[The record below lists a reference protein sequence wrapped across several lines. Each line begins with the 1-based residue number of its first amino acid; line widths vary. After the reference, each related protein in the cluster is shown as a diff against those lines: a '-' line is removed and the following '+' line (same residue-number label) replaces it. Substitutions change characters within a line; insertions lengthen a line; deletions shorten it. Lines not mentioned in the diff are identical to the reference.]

1 MKKNCFITLGLVTL
15 LVFVVIFTGCKEVSP
30 KKPDLCSFSI
40 KSDYSEPVSIFILKS
55 DSQNFSYFDIVEHHI
70 IKPNSTTNITTIA
83 NPKDTSWGFG
93 WYNGR
98 ISAGSLSFWMDAK
111 PSINSKG
118 QLTYIFDGEKNV
130 LSDTLRLYE
139 ENQEEIQI
147 SVTADEAPEKIANMY
162 GKNKITVTGE
172 CNTNQIIEIGKA
184 LIKNNSAEIIL
195 DLSGTTGLTEIPSRT
210 FAESYSLVEII
221 LPDSVTEIGESVF
234 FGCRYLKKVE
244 NLKNIKTISNYLFY
258 ACSSLQSITIPA
270 SVTSIERNAFAR
282 CESLK
287 DITIEEPNA
296 CFIVE
301 NGAIYTANK
310 TTLIAYPT
318 ANGNIIIPA
327 SVNKIGSGSF
337 AGCQNLKT
345 LDILGNV
352 SIIPN
357 ETFFNCEKLESITI
371 PASVTEIG
379 WGAFEYCTS
388 LTSVTYSGTE
398 EMWNEI
404 FIEEGNE
411 VLDNVNITYKND
423 VEELP
428 LEVITVTAS
437 NAYSTI
443 ASLSGRVKVVVE
455 GSCSSSDITEIGEA
469 LRNNSDARIILDLSG
484 TNGLT
489 EIPELVFEWC
499 NSLVEISLPDSVT
512 EISWGAFQWCGL
524 RKVANL
530 GNISTIPFGCFWGCG
545 NLESIIIPESV
556 TSIEE
561 CVFVGCSKLTDINF
575 EGNNFIVE
583 DGTIYSKDKTILVAF
598 PTAKGN
604 ITIPDSISKIIGGA
618 FGGTL
623 IENITL
629 PSTIKIIERDIFR
642 DCHNLKTVEILGE
655 IPTIPLQAFENCENL
670 ESITIPASVT
680 EIGGGAFY
688 NCTSLTSITY
698 SGTEEMWNEI
708 TINSGNNVLNN
719 VNITYKNE
727 VEEIPL
733 EVVTVTASNAYSTI
747 ASLSGRVKVVVEGS
761 CSSSDITEIGEALR
775 NNSDARIILDLSG
788 TNGLTEIPERAF
800 NQCDSLLEI
809 SLPDSVTEIGYGA
822 FCDCSNL
829 QKVCNLGSIT
839 SINDSSFSWC
849 RRLKSITIPSS
860 VTNIDGGAFVY
871 CINLTDINIEGNNF
885 TVEDGAIYTSDKT
898 TLIAYPTASGDVII
912 DNSVT
917 TIGDSAFCHSDIT
930 SITIPNSVTEIGEDA
945 FSQSSLKTVKSL
957 GSIASIPAWSFTYCK
972 NLESITIP
980 ASVTNIDG
988 DAFGHCPNLTD
999 IKIEGNNFIYED
1011 GVIYTSDKTTLVA
1024 FPSATGNITITDTVK
1039 NINGRAFFKTNITS
1053 ITIPLNV
1060 DSIGEGVFRECSNL
1074 KSVEILGNITMI
1086 PNETFNACEKLE
1098 SISIP
1103 ASVTEIGDFA
1113 FYYCTSLTSVTI
1125 PASVTS
1131 IGWRSFDDCTSLTSI
1146 TYSGTEEMWN
1156 EIYIE
1161 GDNEVLNN
1169 VNITFLGEVSN

>member
-15 LVFVVIFTGCKEVSP
+15 LGFVVIFTGCKEVSP
-30 KKPDLCSFSI
+30 KKPELCSFSI

-98 ISAGSLSFWMDAK
+98 ISAGSLSFWIDAK

-118 QLTYIFDGEKNV
+118 QLTCIFDGEIDV
-130 LSDTLRLYE
+130 FPDTLRLYE

-184 LIKNNSAEIIL
+184 LFENNSAEIIL

-210 FAESYSLVEII
+210 FAESYSLVKII
-221 LPDSVTEIGESVF
+221 LPDSVTEIGEEVF
-234 FGCRYLKKVE
+234 VWCRYLKKVE

-301 NGAIYTANK
+301 NGAIYTADK

-318 ANGNIIIPA
+318 ASGKIIIPA

-337 AGCQNLKT
+337 AGCQNLKA

-357 ETFFNCEKLESITI
+357 ETFYNCENLESITI

-379 WGAFEYCTS
+379 WGAFRYCTS

-404 FIEEGNE
+404 FIEEENE
-411 VLDNVNITYKND
+411 VLNNVNIAYKNE
-423 VEELP
+423 VEEIP
-428 LEVITVTAS
+428 LEVVTVTAS

-443 ASLSGRVKVVVE
+443 ASLTGRVKVVVE
-455 GSCSSSDITEIGEA
+455 GSCSSSDITEVGEA

-484 TNGLT
+484 TTGLT
-489 EIPELVFEWC
+489 KIPEWAFEWC
-499 NSLVEISLPDSVT
+499 NSLLEISLPDSVT
-512 EISWGAFQWCGL
+512 EIGDGAFRWCGL

-530 GNISTIPFGCFWGCG
+530 GNISTIPFRCFWWCG

-575 EGNNFIVE
+575 EGNNFIYE
-583 DGTIYSKDKTILVAF
+583 DGAIYSKDKTILVAF

-642 DCHNLKTVEILGE
+642 DCHNLKTVEIYGE
-655 IPTIPLQAFENCENL
+655 IPTIPLQAFDNCENL

-680 EIGGGAFY
+680 EIGGGAFG
-688 NCTSLTSITY
+688 NCTSLTSVTY

-708 TINSGNNVLNN
+708 LIEEGNEVLNN

-775 NNSDARIILDLSG
+775 NNPDARIILDLSG
-788 TNGLTEIPERAF
+788 TTGLTEIPEWAAF
-800 NQCDSLLEI
+800 EQCDSLLEI

-849 RRLKSITIPSS
+849 RRLKSITIPAS

-885 TVEDGAIYTSDKT
+885 TVEDGAIYTGDKT

-945 FSQSSLKTVKSL
+945 FSNSSLKTVKSL
-957 GSIASIPAWSFTYCK
+957 GSITSIPVWCFYNCE

-980 ASVTNIDG
+980 ASVASIDG
-988 DAFGHCPNLTD
+988 CAFGGCLNLTD
-999 IKIEGNNFIYED
+999 INIEGNNFIYED

-1024 FPSATGNITITDTVK
+1024 FPSATGNITIADTVT
-1039 NINGRAFFKTNITS
+1039 NINGRAFNRTNITS
-1053 ITIPLNV
+1053 ITIPSNV
-1060 DSIGEGVFRECSNL
+1060 DSIGNGVVKECSNL

-1086 PNETFNACEKLE
+1086 PTETFAWC
-1098 SISIP
+1098 S
-1103 ASVTEIGDFA
+1103 
-1113 FYYCTSLTSVTI
+1113 SLTSVTI
-1125 PASVTS
+1125 PASVTE
-1131 IGWRSFDDCTSLTSI
+1131 IGWGAFYDCTSLTSI

>member
-70 IKPNSTTNITTIA
+70 IKPNTTTNITTIA

-98 ISAGSLSFWMDAK
+98 ISAGSLSFWIDAK

-118 QLTYIFDGEKNV
+118 QLTCIFDGEIDV
-130 LSDTLRLYE
+130 FPDTLRLYE

-184 LIKNNSAEIIL
+184 LIENNSAEIIL

-210 FAESYSLVEII
+210 FADSYSLVEII
-221 LPDSVTEIGESVF
+221 LPDSVTEIGEGVF
-234 FGCRYLKKVE
+234 VGCRYLKKVE
-244 NLKNIKTISNYLFY
+244 NLKNI
-258 ACSSLQSITIPA
+258 SILPRI
-270 SVTSIERNAFAR
+270 AFAW
-282 CESLK
+282 CENLESIKLSSNIK
-287 DITIEEPNA
+287 DIGEGVFIKCPKLTDINIDSNSY
-296 CFIVE
+296 IVE
-301 NGAIYTANK
+301 NGAIYTADK
-310 TTLIAYPT
+310 TTLIAYPAAKGHIT
-318 ANGNIIIPA
+318 IPSSVTKVIDWALSGSLIEKITIPA
-327 SVNKIGSGSF
+327 TVNYIGSGTF
-337 AGCQNLKT
+337 GNCNNLKSVE
-345 LDILGNV
+345 ILGNI
-352 SIIPN
+352 SIIPDQ
-357 ETFFNCEKLESITI
+357 TFYNCEKLESITI

-379 WGAFEYCTS
+379 FRAFYNCTS
-388 LTSVTYSGTE
+388 LNSVTYSGTE

-404 FIEEGNE
+404 FIEEENE
-411 VLDNVNITYKND
+411 VLDNI
-423 VEELP
+423 
-428 LEVITVTAS
+428 
-437 NAYSTI
+437 
-443 ASLSGRVKVVVE
+443 
-455 GSCSSSDITEIGEA
+455 
-469 LRNNSDARIILDLSG
+469 
-484 TNGLT
+484 
-489 EIPELVFEWC
+489 
-499 NSLVEISLPDSVT
+499 
-512 EISWGAFQWCGL
+512 
-524 RKVANL
+524 
-530 GNISTIPFGCFWGCG
+530 
-545 NLESIIIPESV
+545 
-556 TSIEE
+556 
-561 CVFVGCSKLTDINF
+561 
-575 EGNNFIVE
+575 
-583 DGTIYSKDKTILVAF
+583 
-598 PTAKGN
+598 
-604 ITIPDSISKIIGGA
+604 
-618 FGGTL
+618 
-623 IENITL
+623 
-629 PSTIKIIERDIFR
+629 
-642 DCHNLKTVEILGE
+642 
-655 IPTIPLQAFENCENL
+655 
-670 ESITIPASVT
+670 
-680 EIGGGAFY
+680 
-688 NCTSLTSITY
+688 
-698 SGTEEMWNEI
+698 
-708 TINSGNNVLNN
+708 
-719 VNITYKNE
+719 NITYKNE

-775 NNSDARIILDLSG
+775 NNPDARIILDLSG
-788 TNGLTEIPERAF
+788 TTGLTEIPEWAAAF
-800 NQCDSLLEI
+800 NQCYSLLEI

-839 SINDSSFSWC
+839 SINDSSFSFC

-945 FSQSSLKTVKSL
+945 FSHSSLKTVKSL
-957 GSIASIPAWSFTYCK
+957 GSITSIPAWCFYNCE

-980 ASVTNIDG
+980 ASVTSIDG
-988 DAFGHCPNLTD
+988 CAFGGCLNLTD
-999 IKIEGNNFIYED
+999 INIEGNNFIFED

-1024 FPSATGNITITDTVK
+1024 FPSATGSTTIEDTVT
-1039 NINGRAFFKTNITS
+1039 NINDRALNRTNITS
-1053 ITIPLNV
+1053 ITIPSNV
-1060 DSIGEGVFRECSNL
+1060 DSIGNGVVKECSNL

-1086 PNETFNACEKLE
+1086 PTETFAWC
-1098 SISIP
+1098 S
-1103 ASVTEIGDFA
+1103 
-1113 FYYCTSLTSVTI
+1113 SLTSVTI
-1125 PASVTS
+1125 PASVTE
-1131 IGWRSFDDCTSLTSI
+1131 IGWGAFYDCTSLTSI

>member
-15 LVFVVIFTGCKEVSP
+15 LGFVVIFTGCKEVSP
-30 KKPDLCSFSI
+30 KKTDLCSFSI
-40 KSDYSEPVSIFILKS
+40 KSDYSKPVSIFILKS
-55 DSQNFSYFDIVEHHI
+55 DNQNFSYFDIVEHHI
-70 IKPNSTTNITTIA
+70 IKPNTTTNITTIA
-83 NPKDTSWGFG
+83 NPKDSSWGFG

-111 PSINSKG
+111 PSINSEG

-130 LSDTLRLYE
+130 LTDTLRLYE

-147 SVTADEAPEKIANMY
+147 SVTADEVPEKIANMY

-184 LIKNNSAEIIL
+184 LIENNSAEIIL

-210 FAESYSLVEII
+210 FEYSYSLVEII
-221 LPDSVTEIGESVF
+221 LPDSVTKIGESVF
-234 FGCRYLKKVE
+234 LGCRYLKKVE
-244 NLKNIKTISNYLFY
+244 NLENVSMLPN
-258 ACSSLQSITIPA
+258 Q
-270 SVTSIERNAFAR
+270 AFSW
-282 CESLK
+282 CESLETIK
-287 DITIEEPNA
+287 LPASITYIGEGVFIKCPKLTDINIDSNS
-296 CFIVE
+296 FVVE
-301 NGAIYTANK
+301 NGAIYTADK
-310 TTLIAYPT
+310 TTLIAYPAAKGHIT
-318 ANGNIIIPA
+318 IPSSVTKISNGAFFGSLIEKITVPA
-327 SVNKIGSGSF
+327 TVNYIGSLTF
-337 AGCQNLKT
+337 CNCNNLKSVE
-345 LDILGNV
+345 ILGN
-352 SIIPN
+352 ITMIPD
-357 ETFFNCEKLESITI
+357 ETFYGCEKLESITI
-371 PASVTEIG
+371 PASVTEISFR
-379 WGAFEYCTS
+379 AFYNCTS
-388 LTSVTYSGTE
+388 LTSITYSGTE

-404 FIEEGNE
+404 LIEEENE
-411 VLDNVNITYKND
+411 VLNNVNITYKNE
-423 VEELP
+423 VEEIP
-428 LEVITVTAS
+428 LEVVTVTAN

-469 LRNNSDARIILDLSG
+469 LRNNPDARIILDLSG
-484 TNGLT
+484 TIGLT
-489 EIPELVFEWC
+489 EIPECAFEFC

-512 EISWGAFQWCGL
+512 EIGGSAFRWCGL

-530 GNISTIPFGCFWGCG
+530 GNISTIPFGCFWWCG

-556 TSIEE
+556 TSIGE

-583 DGTIYSKDKTILVAF
+583 DGAIYSKDKTILVAF

-618 FGGTL
+618 FGGTF

-655 IPTIPLQAFENCENL
+655 IPTIPLQAFDNCENL

-708 TINSGNNVLNN
+708 LIEEGNEVLDN

-733 EVVTVTASNAYSTI
+733 EVVTVTANNAYSTI

-775 NNSDARIILDLSG
+775 NNSSARIILDLSG
-788 TNGLTEIPERAF
+788 TTGLTEILEWAAF
-800 NQCDSLLEI
+800 EQCYSLLEI
-809 SLPDSVTEIGYGA
+809 SLPDSVTEIGRGA

-839 SINDSSFSWC
+839 SINDSSFSFC

-860 VTNIDGGAFVY
+860 VTNIDGSAFVY

-885 TVEDGAIYTSDKT
+885 IAEDGAIYTNDKT

-917 TIGDSAFCHSDIT
+917 TIGAMAFYHSDIT

-945 FSQSSLKTVKSL
+945 FTASSLKTVKSL
-957 GSIASIPAWSFTYCK
+957 GSITSIPAWCFINCE

-980 ASVTNIDG
+980 ASVTSIDG
-988 DAFGHCPNLTD
+988 GAFGGCLNLTD
-999 IKIEGNNFIYED
+999 INIEGNNFIYED

-1024 FPSATGNITITDTVK
+1024 FPNATGSITIEDTVT
-1039 NINGRAFFKTNITS
+1039 NINDHAFYSTNISS
-1053 ITIPLNV
+1053 ITIPSTV
-1060 DSIGEGVFRECSNL
+1060 DSMGEGIFRFCSNL

-1086 PNETFNACEKLE
+1086 PNETFYGCEKLE
-1098 SISIP
+1098 SITIP
-1103 ASVTEIGDFA
+1103 ASVTEFIGWGA
-1113 FYYCTSLTSVTI
+1113 FY
-1125 PASVTS
+1125 
-1131 IGWRSFDDCTSLTSI
+1131 DCTSLTSI

-1156 EIYIE
+1156 EITINS
-1161 GDNEVLNN
+1161 DNNVLNN
-1169 VNITFLGEVSN
+1169 VNITFLGSVSN

>member
-15 LVFVVIFTGCKEVSP
+15 LGFVVIFTGCKEVSP
-30 KKPDLCSFSI
+30 KKPDICSFSI

-98 ISAGSLSFWMDAK
+98 ISAGSLSFWIDAK

-118 QLTYIFDGEKNV
+118 QLTCIFDGEIDV
-130 LSDTLRLYE
+130 FPDTLRLYE

-147 SVTADEAPEKIANMY
+147 SVTANEVPEKIANMY

-184 LIKNNSAEIIL
+184 LIENNSAEIIL

-221 LPDSVTEIGESVF
+221 LPDSVTEIGEGVF
-234 FGCRYLKKVE
+234 VGCRYLKKVE
-244 NLKNIKTISNYLFY
+244 NLENISILPRIAFAWCENLESIKLSSNIKDIGENVFIKCPKLTDINIDSN
-258 ACSSLQSITIPA
+258 S
-270 SVTSIERNAFAR
+270 
-282 CESLK
+282 
-287 DITIEEPNA
+287 
-296 CFIVE
+296 FIVE
-301 NGAIYTANK
+301 NGAIYTADK
-310 TTLIAYPT
+310 TTLIAYPAAKDRIT
-318 ANGNIIIPA
+318 IPSSVTKISDWALSGSLIEKITIPA
-327 SVNKIGSGSF
+327 TVNYIGSGTF
-337 AGCQNLKT
+337 GNCNNLKSVE
-345 LDILGNV
+345 ILGNI
-352 SIIPN
+352 SIIPDQ
-357 ETFFNCEKLESITI
+357 TFYNCEKLESITI

-379 WGAFEYCTS
+379 GNSFYNCTL
-388 LTSVTYSGTE
+388 LTSITYSGTE
-398 EMWNEI
+398 KMWNYI
-404 FIEEGNE
+404 VIEKGNE
-411 VLDNVNITYKND
+411 VLDNVNITYKNE
-423 VEELP
+423 VEEIP
-428 LEVITVTAS
+428 LEVVTVTAS

-443 ASLSGRVKVVVE
+443 ASLSGLVKVVVE

-484 TNGLT
+484 TTGLT
-489 EIPELVFEWC
+489 KIPEWAFEWC
-499 NSLVEISLPDSVT
+499 NSLLEISLPDSVT
-512 EISWGAFQWCGL
+512 EIGESAFRGCGL

-583 DGTIYSKDKTILVAF
+583 DGAIYSKDKTILVAF

-655 IPTIPLQAFENCENL
+655 IPTIPLQAFDTCENL

-688 NCTSLTSITY
+688 NCTSLTSVTY

-708 TINSGNNVLNN
+708 LIEEGNEVLDN

-761 CSSSDITEIGEALR
+761 CSSSDITEISEALR
-775 NNSDARIILDLSG
+775 NNSSARIILDLSG
-788 TNGLTEIPERAF
+788 TTGLTEIPEWAF
-800 NQCDSLLEI
+800 EQCYSLVEI
-809 SLPDSVTEIGYGA
+809 SLPDSVTKIGGGA

-839 SINDSSFSWC
+839 SINYSSFSWC

-860 VTNIDGGAFVY
+860 VTNIDDGAFVY

-885 TVEDGAIYTSDKT
+885 IAEDGAIYTSDKT
-898 TLIAYPTASGDVII
+898 TLIAYSTASGDVII

-917 TIGDSAFCHSDIT
+917 KIGDSAFCHSDIT
-930 SITIPNSVTEIGEDA
+930 SITIPNSVTEIGENA
-945 FSQSSLKTVKSL
+945 FSNSSLKTVKSL
-957 GSIASIPAWSFTYCK
+957 GSITSIPAYCFSACR

-980 ASVTNIDG
+980 ASVTEIG
-988 DAFGHCPNLTD
+988 GAFGGCLNLTD
-999 IKIEGNNFIYED
+999 INIEGNNFIYED

-1024 FPSATGNITITDTVK
+1024 FPSAIGNITITDTVT
-1039 NINGRAFFKTNITS
+1039 NINDRAFNVTNITS
-1053 ITIPLNV
+1053 ITIPSTV

-1086 PNETFNACEKLE
+1086 PNDTFCYCENLE
-1098 SISIP
+1098 SITIP
-1103 ASVTEIGDFA
+1103 ASVTEIGWAA
-1113 FYYCTSLTSVTI
+1113 FRY
-1125 PASVTS
+1125 
-1131 IGWRSFDDCTSLTSI
+1131 CTSLTSI

-1169 VNITFLGEVSN
+1169 MNITFLGEVSN